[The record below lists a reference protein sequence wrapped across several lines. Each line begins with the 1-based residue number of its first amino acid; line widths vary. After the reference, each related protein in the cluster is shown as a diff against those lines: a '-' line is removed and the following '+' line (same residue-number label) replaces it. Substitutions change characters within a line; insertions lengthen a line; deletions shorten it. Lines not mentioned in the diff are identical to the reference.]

1 MAAMGGSGALRGVGE
16 GFTRTASDY
25 DAGVRHNVEGAA
37 RLVASLPAGDY
48 PRVLDVGC
56 GTGWATLAML
66 DRFGSRRVTG
76 VDASEGMLEV
86 FREKLG
92 GREDVELEL
101 RAADVLDMGVEAG
114 GYDAVICSM
123 ALHWFPD
130 KPAAVRAMADALR
143 PGGVLGVLS
152 AGRGG
157 EGEYRAILAA
167 LDPPAPPEWDAA
179 FDDVQRDVDELEA
192 YMLDAGLEPLDVWM
206 ERRVRHVAPEAYLE
220 RQRVV
225 ASHIFT
231 AGIDEA
237 RLATIGDELLALMRA
252 ASGPRGFAYTF
263 TKLFGVALKPG
274 GAGDGAGS

>member
-1 MAAMGGSGALRGVGE
+1 MAATGGSGALRGVGE
-16 GFTRTASDY
+16 GFTRSASDY
-25 DAGVRHNVEGAA
+25 DASVRHNVHGAA
-37 RLVASLPAGDY
+37 RLVASLPAGEY
-48 PRVLDVGC
+48 PRILDVGC

-76 VDASEGMLEV
+76 VDASEGMLEI
-86 FREKLG
+86 FRDKLA
-92 GREDVELEL
+92 GRDDVEVEL
-101 RAADVLDMGVEAG
+101 RAADVLDMGVEPGA
-114 GYDAVICSM
+114 YDAVICSM
-123 ALHWFPD
+123 ALHWFAD

-143 PGGVLGVLS
+143 PGGVLGVLC

-157 EGEYRAILAA
+157 EDEYRAILAA

-192 YMLDAGLEPLDVWM
+192 YLLAAGLEPLDVWM
-206 ERRVRHVAPEAYLE
+206 ERRVRHTEPEAYLE

-237 RLATIGDELLALMRA
+237 RLARIGDEILALMRA

-263 TKLFGVALKPG
+263 TKLFGVAAKPG
-274 GAGDGAGS
+274 GGG